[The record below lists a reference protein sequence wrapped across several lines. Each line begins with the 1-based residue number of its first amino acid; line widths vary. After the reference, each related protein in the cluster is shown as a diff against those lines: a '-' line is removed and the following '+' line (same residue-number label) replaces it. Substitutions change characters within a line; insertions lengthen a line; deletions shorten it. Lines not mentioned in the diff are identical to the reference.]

1 MAHIVNA
8 PPLQIPDGR
17 CPDREEMSVFGE
29 TLKHFVVQQE
39 NALDDVT
46 SLSLHNQIV
55 DFLNV
60 LADAYNEQLVR
71 FNEAEQLRQQQLLA
85 ALSRIVAQNYQNL

>member
-1 MAHIVNA
+1 MRHIVNA

-17 CPDREEMSVFGE
+17 CADREEMSVFGE
-29 TLKHFVVQQE
+29 TLKNFVLLQE
-39 NALDDVT
+39 NALDEVT

-60 LADAYNEQLVR
+60 LADAYNEQLVL
-71 FNEAEQLRQQQLLA
+71 FNEAEQLRQHQLLA
-85 ALSRIVAQNYQNL
+85 DLSRIVAQDYQNL

>member
-1 MAHIVNA
+1 MTHIVNA

-17 CPDREEMSVFGE
+17 CADREEMSVFGE
-29 TLKHFVVQQE
+29 TLKNFVLLQE
-39 NALDDVT
+39 NALDEVT

-60 LADAYNEQLVR
+60 LADAYNEQLVL
-71 FNEAEQLRQQQLLA
+71 FNEAEQLRQRHLLGA
-85 ALSRIVAQNYQNL
+85 